1 MLRTVFILSI
11 LVPGFLLSLRHRY
24 VALLMYLWFAL
35 FRPQDWLW
43 IDITSLR
50 VSMLLG
56 IVLVVPAVMTG
67 LFPNVT
73 NPLSIGM
80 ILFLICSTVTQ
91 AVAVR
96 PDIGWTWIVF
106 LAWLFLASMMMMTL
120 VTSERRLA
128 GVIAV
133 ISGSLAFHAAKA
145 GLAFLLGGGTRFA
158 AGLAGAFVDNNG
170 YALGTVMIIPLLI
183 AAGRGAGFIYDGRWL
198 PWIRRGVWV
207 AVPLCVFAVIGTYS
221 RGGFLSLAAAS
232 LTFVVLQR
240 RPVRAV
246 AGLLAVVGVLLLIV
260 PIPKSY
266 VDRLQTMQTY
276 KETGEESALSRWHFW
291 AVGLRMV
298 ADNPLGIGL
307 RQYEQAYD
315 KYDFSH
321 GRYGPQRAVHNSHV
335 QVLAETGYPGAIVW
349 AGMFVVA
356 FVTCFRVRARSRDE
370 SLDPEA
376 RRFFF
381 TTANCLIVSMLSFI
395 VGGSFLSL
403 ALNDITWLTFGMVGA
418 LGRVAA
424 AARPVE
430 VAAVAATSVPQALA
444 FRALDAYGTREIRA

>member
-1 MLRTVFILSI
+1 MLRTLFILSI
-11 LVPGFLLSLRHRY
+11 LVPGFVLSLRNRY
-24 VALLMYLWFAL
+24 IALLMYLWFAL

-50 VSMLLG
+50 VSMVLG
-56 IVLVVPAVMTG
+56 AVLVLPALTTG

-96 PDIGWTWIVF
+96 PEIGWTWIVF
-106 LAWLFLASMMMMTL
+106 LAWLFLASMMMITL

-145 GLAFLLGGGTRFA
+145 GLAFVLGGGTRFA

-170 YALGTVMIIPLLI
+170 YALGTVMIIPILI
-183 AAGRGAGFIYDGRWL
+183 AAGEGAGFLYNGRWL
-198 PWIRRGVWV
+198 PWIRRAIWV
-207 AVPLCVFAVIGTYS
+207 AVPLCMFAVIGTYS
-221 RGGFLSLAAAS
+221 RGGFLSLAAAC
-232 LTFVVLQR
+232 LAFVMLQR

-246 AGLLAVVGVLLLIV
+246 AGLLAVVAIALLIV
-260 PIPKSY
+260 PIPRSY

-276 KETGEESALSRWHFW
+276 QETGEESALSRWHFW
-291 AVGLRMV
+291 AVGVRMV
-298 ADNPLGIGL
+298 EDNPLGIGL

-315 KYDFSH
+315 KYDFSN
-321 GRYGPQRAVHNSHV
+321 GRYGHQRAVHNSHV
-335 QVLAETGYPGAIVW
+335 QVLAEIGYPGAIVW
-349 AGMFVVA
+349 TGMFMFA
-356 FVTCFRVRARSRDE
+356 FFTCFRVRKRSLDE
-370 SLDPEA
+370 SLDPQF
-376 RRFFF
+376 RRFLW
-381 TTANCLIVSMLSFI
+381 TTANGLIVSMFAFI

-424 AARPVE
+424 AAKPVE
-430 VAAVAATSVPQALA
+430 VPALHAPSRPLA
-444 FRALDAYGTREIRA
+444 FQAIDAYGSPQVRA